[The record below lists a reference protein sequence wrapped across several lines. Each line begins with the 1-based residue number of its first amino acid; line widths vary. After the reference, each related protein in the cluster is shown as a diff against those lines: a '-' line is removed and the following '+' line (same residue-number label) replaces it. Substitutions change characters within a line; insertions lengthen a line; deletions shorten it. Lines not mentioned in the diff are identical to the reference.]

1 MPNLREQRRTPCGTF
16 DGKNLNIVKPGIVNF
31 GSQLLRTVKVGGRE
45 VCWVVDRIPML
56 AGGEISRHDFAK
68 LLVSKETARKPVDQ
82 GGEPTDRG
90 GEKDAVW
97 FEHSVGFTR
106 RALTIRV
113 FD

>member
-1 MPNLREQRRTPCGTF
+1 
-16 DGKNLNIVKPGIVNF
+16 
-31 GSQLLRTVKVGGRE
+31 
-45 VCWVVDRIPML
+45 ML

-82 GGEPTDRG
+82 GGEMTDRG

-97 FEHSVGFTR
+97 FEHAVGFTQ

-113 FD
+113 FNQVV